1 MKPSI
6 KAALI
11 SALIFPGLGHL
22 VLKRAARGCLFILPT
37 LAAVVYLLRSVLQLI
52 DQLLTEINNG
62 TLTLDPVALI
72 ERVHA
77 SGIDNTATNLASM
90 VCILCWVGSIAD
102 ALWLGRGKMR

>member
-22 VLKRAARGCLFILPT
+22 ALKRGARGCLFMLPA

-52 DQLLTEINNG
+52 DQLLNELNNG
-62 TLTLDPVALI
+62 TLTLDPVAVL

-77 SGIDNTATNLASM
+77 SGIDNAATNLASL

-102 ALWLGRGKMR
+102 ALWLGRRNAD